1 MSGLASLAERRDRLL
16 AALKQRPLIMG
27 VLNVTP
33 DSFSDGGRFF
43 GVERAVAQATR
54 LAQEGADI
62 VDIGAEST
70 RPGHAPVAEAEEI
83 ARIEA
88 HLPAVMAAVGGAPVS
103 IDTTKASVA
112 WRACALG
119 AVLVN
124 DVWGLQKDPAMA
136 DAVAETGAALV
147 AMHNREEKD
156 ETIDIVDDMRRFFDR
171 TLALA
176 DRAGVPRAHIIL
188 DPGNGFG
195 KTPRQ
200 NVECVARLG
209 ELADYGLPF
218 LVGLSRK
225 SFLSQFVAGGAQ
237 DRLFATLG
245 AHMAALACGAS
256 IMRVHDVGPH
266 VDALSVYRAITQA
279 RRA

>member
-62 VDIGAEST
+62 IDVGAEST
-70 RPGHAPVAEAEEI
+70 RPGHAPLAEAEEI

-88 HLPAVMAAVGGAPVS
+88 HLPAVMAAVGSRPVS

-119 AVLVN
+119 AVVVN
-124 DVWGLQKDPAMA
+124 DVWGLQKDAAMA

-147 AMHNREEKD
+147 AMHNRDEKD

-195 KTPRQ
+195 KTARQ

-225 SFLSQFVAGGAQ
+225 SFLGQFVAGGAQ

-256 IMRVHDVGPH
+256 ILRAHDVRPH
-266 VDALSVYRAITQA
+266 VEAVAVYRAIMAA